1 VDLSECLKDALD
13 LGLVEIRL
21 STLNP
26 PPNLAESQFFDYLLV
41 AQVLDGLD
49 VGPDFFKIAQCL
61 EEKRERA
68 REEARMKGNE
78 EARGD
83 GMDQG

>member
-1 VDLSECLKDALD
+1 MDLSECPKDALD
-13 LGLVEIRL
+13 LGLVECRL
-21 STLNP
+21 WTLNP
-26 PPNLAESQFFDYLLV
+26 PPSLAESQISNYLLA

-61 EEKRERA
+61 EERRERA

-78 EARGD
+78 EARGN
-83 GMDQG
+83 GIDQG

>member
-1 VDLSECLKDALD
+1 LD
-13 LGLVEIRL
+13 
-21 STLNP
+21 
-26 PPNLAESQFFDYLLV
+26 

-68 REEARMKGNE
+68 REEARIKGNE
-78 EARGD
+78 EARSD